1 MDQRTMFSRIGSGF
15 SLPMAILLLIFFFMP
30 WAELHCGT
38 MQIGEAN
45 GWQLTKGDMTS
56 IQPDMSS
63 SMPGV
68 KVTKDEGGDG
78 KDASE
83 SINARPWFILG
94 LIVPIALLAVGA
106 LGLAGKMPA
115 SGAGK
120 ALIVLGAIGMVVM
133 LLAANV
139 DYADEVAADMEKSQK
154 ESAEPEGGEGE
165 TDPMAAGMEE
175 AMQQQMESQMAGQIQ
190 TEATGIVWASLV
202 LYILVVGCGAA
213 NLAAPAMLRATGT
226 AGEHSDG
233 VTS

>member
-94 LIVPIALLAVGA
+94 LIVPIVLLGVGA
-106 LGLAGKMPA
+106 LGLTGKMSS

-139 DYADEVAADMEKSQK
+139 DYSDEVAADMEKSQK

-165 TDPMAAGMEE
+165 ADPLSAGMEK
-175 AMQQQMESQMAGQIQ
+175 AMGDQMQSQMAGQIQ
-190 TEATGIVWASLV
+190 TESTGIVWACLV

-213 NLAAPAMLRATGT
+213 NLAAPALLRAHGAGPMGQSTG
-226 AGEHSDG
+226 
-233 VTS
+233 